1 MDAAPGAKQ
10 AAGGASKL
18 KAEGG
23 GPASPA
29 AVASPAAPAASPLAA
44 ATPPSAAPPLAA
56 PSVTPGGGE
65 GGAHLAAIECLLTA
79 SPDLALALMLAGG
92 SEAGHSGEGAAAAVA
107 GEGAPEAAAG
117 VGAAAPAPAAK
128 APPRTKAALRAAAQQ
143 RAEKRGEK
151 RQRLSN
157 VTLSET
163 DTGGEEEAPAAP
175 AGAGAAAAAAAAG
188 VAAAAVAAEGAAAAA
203 AEKKP
208 RAKKAKKALAP
219 LGPRRYV
226 CSDITMEILE
236 REGCFDMTEWD
247 ATRHL
252 GFGSATVLKKLVLP
266 RLGMKVWPYRKRAT
280 MKGIREGLEVY
291 LETHGHHADQEK
303 VAELLV
309 QVRAA
314 EQHVRDNPKVC
325 TDLSKEMTALRQ
337 RLYKLKNEEKN
348 GQLAGDKWKH
358 QINMLVNNTLR
369 DFANAAA
376 AGAEEGEGEG
386 AGEGEEEQ

>member
-1 MDAAPGAKQ
+1 MDGAPGAAKQ
-10 AAGGASKL
+10 AAGGASKP

-23 GPASPA
+23 A
-29 AVASPAAPAASPLAA
+29 ASPAAPAASPLAA
-44 ATPPSAAPPLAA
+44 ATPPSAAPRAA
-56 PSVTPGGGE
+56 AASVTPGGSE

-92 SEAGHSGEGAAAAVA
+92 SEAAHSGEGAAAA
-107 GEGAPEAAAG
+107 GDGKPEAAAPAPAA
-117 VGAAAPAPAAK
+117 AAAPAPAAK
-128 APPRTKAALRAAAQQ
+128 APPRAKAALRAAAQQ
-143 RAEKRGEK
+143 RADKRGEK

-163 DTGGEEEAPAAP
+163 DAAGEEEPAAP
-175 AGAGAAAAAAAAG
+175 AAAAAAQ
-188 VAAAAVAAEGAAAAA
+188 AEQ
-203 AEKKP
+203 KP
-208 RAKKAKKALAP
+208 RPKKAKKPLAP

-280 MKGIREGLEVY
+280 MKGIREGLEAY

-303 VAELLV
+303 VADLLAK
-309 QVRAA
+309 VRAA

-325 TDLSKEMTALRQ
+325 TDLSREMTALRQ
-337 RLYKLKNEEKN
+337 RLYKLKNEEKS
-348 GQLAGDKWKH
+348 GVLTGDKWKH

-369 DFANAAA
+369 DFSNAAA
-376 AGAEEGEGEG
+376 AGAEGGEEVAEEEAAEEAEGEP
-386 AGEGEEEQ
+386 